1 MWSKFLIYFFISVG
15 IKNSY
20 RTVYLKKEV
29 LKNLLL
35 GSFFIQ
41 FLLLHIQGM
50 FYNLIPSLELK
61 VRAT

>member
-15 IKNSY
+15 IRNSY
-20 RTVYLKKEV
+20 ITVYLKKEI

-50 FYNLIPSLELK
+50 FYHLIPSLELK
-61 VRAT
+61 IRAT